1 MNVKLLKLITGEEI
15 LARVN
20 VDRAGVYTLKMPVT
34 VVQNDVNLG
43 FEPFMPYAASDTF
56 EIASEKVIFDCDPT
70 AALSDH
76 YVQSTSTIDMS
87 AAAPQGVV
95 TQ

>member
-1 MNVKLLKLITGEEI
+1 MNVKLLKLITGEEV
-15 LARVN
+15 LARVIIDDYGTY
-20 VDRAGVYTLKMPVT
+20 VLKMPVT
-34 VVQNDVNLG
+34 ITQDDVNLG

-56 EIASEKVIFDCDPT
+56 TIAGEKIVFDCDPT

-76 YVQSTSTIDMS
+76 YLQSTSAIDMS